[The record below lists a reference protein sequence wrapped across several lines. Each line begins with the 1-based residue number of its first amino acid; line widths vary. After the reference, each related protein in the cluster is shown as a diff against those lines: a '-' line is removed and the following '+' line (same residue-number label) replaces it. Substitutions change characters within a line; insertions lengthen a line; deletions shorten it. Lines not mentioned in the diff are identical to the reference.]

1 MSRDS
6 PPAPQPAAGCICPD
20 LAGDATCAGPTGARC
35 VSRLPK
41 AHLHLHLTGGMR
53 HSTLLDLAAQHEHV
67 LPDRLRDP
75 TPLHLGGPV
84 SRRSWA
90 RFQHLYDAARRQVD
104 RPDVVARM
112 VSEMCQ
118 DEAAEGSGWV
128 ELQVDPTGYAARF
141 GGLHE
146 VIDTLLDTAADASLA
161 TGVGVG
167 LVIAANRTAHPQTA
181 ATLARLAAMYAP
193 GSRWGLGSAGRGV
206 VSVVGFG
213 LSNNEVLGPAE
224 AFTQAF
230 RIARAAGLR
239 SLPHAGELVGAES
252 VRAAVELLAA
262 TRVGHGV
269 RAVEDADT
277 LALLADRGVAAEVCP
292 TSNVA
297 LGVYAEQADV
307 PLRRLHA
314 AGVPIALAADDPLLF
329 GARLAA
335 QYRVAREHHG
345 FDDAGLAHLA
355 RDSIRASLAP
365 ADRKKAMLTGVEAWL
380 APDITTRA
388 T

>member
-1 MSRDS
+1 MTGGLHTE
-6 PPAPQPAAGCICPD
+6 ATQGCVCPD
-20 LAGDATCAGPTGARC
+20 LPVGGSCTDAHGSRC

-53 HSTLLDLAAQHEHV
+53 HATLLDLAAERDAH
-67 LPDRLRDP
+67 LPDRLREP
-75 TPLHLGGPV
+75 TPLHMNEPV

-90 RFQHLYDAARRQVD
+90 KFQHLYDAARRQVD
-104 RPDVVARM
+104 GPAVISRM
-112 VSEMCQ
+112 VAEMCA
-118 DEAAEGSGWV
+118 DEAAEGSQWV
-128 ELQVDPTGYAARF
+128 ELQVDPSGYAARF

-146 VIDTLLDTAADASLA
+146 VIDSLLDAAAEASRA

-193 GSRWGLGSAGRGV
+193 GSRWGLDSVGRGV

-224 AFTQAF
+224 RFTQAF
-230 RIARAAGLR
+230 RIARAAGLA
-239 SLPHAGELVGAES
+239 SVPHAGELVGAES
-252 VRAAVELLAA
+252 VRAAVEHLGA

-269 RAVEDADT
+269 RAVEDDRT
-277 LALLADRGVAAEVCP
+277 LELMAALGVAAEVCP

-297 LGVYAEQADV
+297 LGVYSDHAAV
-307 PLRRLHA
+307 PLVRLRS
-314 AGVPIALAADDPLLF
+314 AGVPVALAADDPLLF

-335 QYRVAREHHG
+335 QYRVARDDHG
-345 FDDAGLAHLA
+345 FDDAALADLA

-365 ADRKKAMLTGVEAWL
+365 ADRKATMLVGVDAWL
-380 APDITTRA
+380 ADVGVGADR
-388 T
+388 

>member
-1 MSRDS
+1 MTARA
-6 PPAPQPAAGCICPD
+6 PAPSTLGCVCPD
-20 LAGDATCAGPTGARC
+20 LPFGVSCTDTRGSRC
-35 VSRLPK
+35 VARLPK

-53 HSTLLDLAAQHEHV
+53 HSTLLDLAAARGAH

-75 TPLHLGGPV
+75 VPLHLSAPV

-90 RFQHLYDAARRQVD
+90 KFQHLYDAARRQVD
-104 RPDVVARM
+104 GPEVISRM
-112 VSEMCQ
+112 VAEMCA

-128 ELQVDPTGYAARF
+128 ELQVDPSGYAASF

-146 VIDTLLDTAADASLA
+146 VVDSLLDAAAEASVA

-167 LVIAANRTAHPQTA
+167 IVIAANRTAHPQTA

-213 LSNNEVLGPAE
+213 LSNNEVLGPAA

-230 RIARAAGLR
+230 RIARAAGLA
-239 SLPHAGELVGAES
+239 SVPHAGELVGADS
-252 VRAAVELLAA
+252 VRAAVEHLGA

-269 RAVEDADT
+269 RAVEDPRT
-277 LALLADRGVAAEVCP
+277 LELLARLGVAAEVCP

-297 LGVYAEQADV
+297 LGIYSDHAEV
-307 PLRRLHA
+307 PLGRLRS

-335 QYRVAREHHG
+335 QYRVARADHG
-345 FDDAGLAHLA
+345 FDDRALADLA

-365 ADRKKAMLTGVEAWL
+365 AQRKATMLAGVDAWL
-380 APDITTRA
+380 EGDAIMRNV
-388 T
+388 

>member
-1 MSRDS
+1 
-6 PPAPQPAAGCICPD
+6 
-20 LAGDATCAGPTGARC
+20 
-35 VSRLPK
+35 VSTLPK

-53 HSTLLDLAAQHEHV
+53 HSTLLDLAAKRDAP

-75 TPLHLGGPV
+75 TPLHMNEPV

-90 RFQHLYDAARRQVD
+90 KFQHLYDAARRQVD
-104 RPDVVARM
+104 GAEVVSRM
-112 VSEMCQ
+112 VAEMCA
-118 DEAAEGSGWV
+118 DEAAEGSQWV
-128 ELQVDPTGYAARF
+128 ELQVDPSGYAARF

-146 VIDTLLDTAADASLA
+146 VVDSLLDAAADASRA

-193 GSRWGLGSAGRGV
+193 GSRWGLDSVGRGV

-224 AFTQAF
+224 QFTQAF
-230 RIARAAGLR
+230 RIARAAGLA
-239 SLPHAGELVGAES
+239 SVPHAGELVGAES
-252 VRAAVELLAA
+252 VRAAVQHLGA

-269 RAVEDADT
+269 RAVEDDRTLDLMAD
-277 LALLADRGVAAEVCP
+277 LGVAAEVCP

-297 LGVYAEQADV
+297 LGVYSDHAAV
-307 PLRRLHA
+307 PLVRLRS

-329 GARLAA
+329 GSRLAA
-335 QYRVAREHHG
+335 QYRVARDEHG
-345 FDDAGLAHLA
+345 FDDAGLADLA

-365 ADRKKAMLTGVEAWL
+365 AERKESMLAGVDAWL
-380 APDITTRA
+380 ADGIDEGGR
-388 T
+388 